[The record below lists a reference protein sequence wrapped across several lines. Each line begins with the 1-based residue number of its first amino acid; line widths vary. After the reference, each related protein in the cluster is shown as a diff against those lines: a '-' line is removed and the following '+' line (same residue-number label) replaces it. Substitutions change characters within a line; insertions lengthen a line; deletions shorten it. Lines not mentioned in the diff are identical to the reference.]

1 MNSALHPAH
10 YSDRIISPGET
21 LSRVE
26 PFLARFGI
34 TRVARHTGLDDI
46 GIPVWCAYAPN
57 SRSIVIAQGKGLTDL
72 DAKVSTVMEALER
85 AVAGEP
91 FVKRVHGSCSR
102 LQAMGYQVDRLS
114 CLTAVHKPDLGPD
127 DETEWVAGINILSGD
142 EIHIPFEAVLL
153 DRTRD
158 ARYWMSSDGLASGNS
173 VEEAIFHGVL
183 ERIERDAQVLW
194 QVGGEANLY
203 AGCVDPRGFEDG
215 ALNGLVDKIEASG
228 LALRLFDI
236 TSDIAIPCFTAMLG
250 PRELIPGSRHGHAD
264 RDIRLVEV
272 TGGTGAHPS
281 PVRAAIRAV
290 TEAVQSRLTYISGA
304 RDDISPATFLR
315 SLPSLM
321 RRAFDAVAAPPAGL
335 RHDGAAGYRAR
346 NLPELLQQVLDALRN
361 RGIASVILVRLSD
374 DTLPFSV
381 VKIVIPELEN
391 PEGERARRF
400 GTRALAKAIGF

>member
-1 MNSALHPAH
+1 M
-10 YSDRIISPGET
+10 SPRET

-26 PFLARFGI
+26 PLLAGFGI

-57 SRSIVIAQGKGLTDL
+57 SRSIVIAQGKGLTDI

-91 FVKRVHGSCSR
+91 SVDLVHGTSSR
-102 LQAMGYQVDRLS
+102 LQAMGRKIDMLN
-114 CLTAVHKPDLGPD
+114 CLTALHKPDLGPD
-127 DETEWVAGINILSGD
+127 EETEWVAGVNILTGD
-142 EIHIPFEAVLL
+142 EVYVPFEAVVL

-158 ARYWMSSDGLASGNS
+158 ARYWMSSDGLASGNNA
-173 VEEAIFHGVL
+173 EEAIFHGVL
-183 ERIERDAQVLW
+183 ERIERDAHVLW
-194 QVGGEANLY
+194 QVGAEADRY
-203 AGCVDPRGFEDG
+203 AGCVDPRGFQDG
-215 ALNGLVDKIEASG
+215 ALGGLIDKIETSG

-236 TSDIAIPCFTAMLG
+236 TSDIGIPCFTAMLG
-250 PRELIPGSRHGHAD
+250 PGDLIPGRRALHGD
-264 RDIRLVEV
+264 REIRLVEV

-304 RDDISPATFLR
+304 RDDISPATFSR
-315 SLPSLM
+315 CLPPLM
-321 RRAFDAVAAPPAGL
+321 RQAFAAVAAPPTAAIGRDGVAG
-335 RHDGAAGYRAR
+335 HGQQD
-346 NLPELLQQVLDALRN
+346 LPHLLQHVLDRLRN
-361 RGIASVILVRLSD
+361 RRIASVIAVRLSD

-400 GTRALAKAIGF
+400 GTRALARAIGF

>member
-1 MNSALHPAH
+1 M
-10 YSDRIISPGET
+10 SPRET

-26 PFLARFGI
+26 PFLAGFGI

-91 FVKRVHGSCSR
+91 SVDLVHGTSSR
-102 LQAMGYQVDRLS
+102 LQAMGHKTDVLN
-114 CLTAVHKPDLGPD
+114 CLTALHKPDLGPD
-127 DETEWVAGINILSGD
+127 EETEWVSGVNILTG
-142 EIHIPFEAVLL
+142 EEVYIPFEAVVL

-158 ARYWMSSDGLASGNS
+158 ARYWMSSDGLASGNN
-173 VEEAIFHGVL
+173 VEEAILHGVL
-183 ERIERDAQVLW
+183 ERIERDAHVLW
-194 QVGGEANLY
+194 QVGAEADRY
-203 AGCVDPRGFEDG
+203 AGCTDPRGFQDG
-215 ALNGLVDKIEASG
+215 ALDGLIDKIETSG

-236 TSDIAIPCFTAMLG
+236 TSDIGIPCFTAMLG
-250 PRELIPGSRHGHAD
+250 PGDSLLGPRDFHD
-264 RDIRLVEV
+264 NRDIRLVEV

-304 RDDISPATFLR
+304 RDDISPVTFSR
-315 SLPSLM
+315 RLPPLM
-321 RRAFDAVAAPPAGL
+321 RQAFDAVAAPPAAAIG
-335 RHDGAAGYRAR
+335 RDEAAGYHQQD
-346 NLPELLQQVLDALRN
+346 LPQLLQHVLDALRN
-361 RGIASVILVRLSD
+361 RRIVSVIAVRLSK

-400 GTRALAKAIGF
+400 GTRALARAIGF

>member
-1 MNSALHPAH
+1 M
-10 YSDRIISPGET
+10 SPRET

-26 PFLARFGI
+26 PLLAGFGI

-57 SRSIVIAQGKGLTDL
+57 SRSIVIAQGKGLTDI

-91 FVKRVHGSCSR
+91 SVVLVHDTSSR
-102 LQAMGYQVDRLS
+102 LQAMGRKTVMLN
-114 CLTAVHKPDLGPD
+114 CLTALHKPDLGPD
-127 DETEWVAGINILSGD
+127 EETDWVAGVNVLTGD
-142 EIHIPFEAVLL
+142 EVYVPFEAVVL

-158 ARYWMSSDGLASGNS
+158 ARYWMSSDGLASGNNA
-173 VEEAIFHGVL
+173 EEAIFHGVL
-183 ERIERDAQVLW
+183 ERIERDAHVLW
-194 QVGGEANLY
+194 QVGAEADRY
-203 AGCVDPRGFEDG
+203 AGCVDPRGFQDG
-215 ALNGLVDKIEASG
+215 ALGGLIDKIETSG

-236 TSDIAIPCFTAMLG
+236 TSDIGIPCFTAMLG
-250 PRELIPGSRHGHAD
+250 PGDLIPGRRALHCD
-264 RDIRLVEV
+264 REIRLVEV

-304 RDDISPATFLR
+304 RDDISPATFSR
-315 SLPSLM
+315 CLPPLM
-321 RRAFDAVAAPPAGL
+321 RQAFAAVAAPPTAAIGRDGVAG
-335 RHDGAAGYRAR
+335 HGQQD
-346 NLPELLQQVLDALRN
+346 LPHLLQHVLDRLRN
-361 RGIASVILVRLSD
+361 RRIASVIAVRLSD

-400 GTRALAKAIGF
+400 GTRALARAIGF

>member
-1 MNSALHPAH
+1 M
-10 YSDRIISPGET
+10 SPRET

-26 PFLARFGI
+26 PLLAGFGI
-34 TRVARHTGLDDI
+34 TRVARHTGLDDV

-91 FVKRVHGSCSR
+91 SVDLVHGTSSR
-102 LQAMGYQVDRLS
+102 LQAMGHKIDALN

-127 DETEWVAGINILSGD
+127 EETEWVAGVNILTG
-142 EIHIPFEAVLL
+142 EEVYIPFEAVVL

-158 ARYWMSSDGLASGNS
+158 ARYWMSSDGLASGNN
-173 VEEAIFHGVL
+173 VEEAILHGVL
-183 ERIERDAQVLW
+183 ERIERDAHVLW
-194 QVGGEANLY
+194 QVGAEADRY
-203 AGCVDPRGFEDG
+203 AGCTDPRGFEDG
-215 ALNGLVDKIEASG
+215 ALDGLIDKIETSG

-236 TSDIAIPCFTAMLG
+236 TSDIGIPCFTAILGPGDSLLG
-250 PRELIPGSRHGHAD
+250 PRDLHGN

-304 RDDISPATFLR
+304 RDDISPATFSR
-315 SLPSLM
+315 WLPPLM
-321 RRAFDAVAAPPAGL
+321 RQAFDAVAAPPAAAIG
-335 RHDGAAGYRAR
+335 RDEAAGYHQQD
-346 NLPELLQQVLDALRN
+346 LPQLLQHVLDALRN
-361 RGIASVILVRLSD
+361 RRIVSVIAVRLSD

-400 GTRALAKAIGF
+400 GTRALARAIGF

>member
-1 MNSALHPAH
+1 M
-10 YSDRIISPGET
+10 SPRET

-26 PFLARFGI
+26 PLLAGFGI

-57 SRSIVIAQGKGLTDL
+57 SRSIVIAQGKGLTDI

-91 FVKRVHGSCSR
+91 SVDLVHGTSSR
-102 LQAMGYQVDRLS
+102 LQAMGRKTDMLN
-114 CLTAVHKPDLGPD
+114 CLTALHKPDLGPD
-127 DETEWVAGINILSGD
+127 EETEWVAGVNILTGD
-142 EIHIPFEAVLL
+142 EVYVPFEAVVL

-158 ARYWMSSDGLASGNS
+158 ARYWMSSDGLASGNNA
-173 VEEAIFHGVL
+173 EEAIFHGVL
-183 ERIERDAQVLW
+183 ERIERDAHVLW
-194 QVGGEANLY
+194 QVGAEADRY
-203 AGCVDPRGFEDG
+203 AGCVDPRGFKDG
-215 ALNGLVDKIEASG
+215 ALGGLIDKIETSG

-236 TSDIAIPCFTAMLG
+236 TSDIGIPCFTAMLG
-250 PRELIPGSRHGHAD
+250 PGDLIPGRRALRGD
-264 RDIRLVEV
+264 REIRLVEV
-272 TGGTGAHPS
+272 TGGTGAHPF

-304 RDDISPATFLR
+304 RDDISPATFSR
-315 SLPSLM
+315 CLPPLM
-321 RRAFDAVAAPPAGL
+321 RQAFAAVAAPPTAAIGRDGVV
-335 RHDGAAGYRAR
+335 RHGQQDLAH
-346 NLPELLQQVLDALRN
+346 LLQHVLDRLRN
-361 RGIASVILVRLSD
+361 RRIASVIAVRLSD

-400 GTRALAKAIGF
+400 GTRALARAIGF

>member
-1 MNSALHPAH
+1 M
-10 YSDRIISPGET
+10 SPRET

-26 PFLARFGI
+26 PLLAGFGI

-91 FVKRVHGSCSR
+91 SVDLVHGTSSR
-102 LQAMGYQVDRLS
+102 LQAMGHKTDVLN
-114 CLTAVHKPDLGPD
+114 CLTASHKPDLGPD
-127 DETEWVAGINILSGD
+127 EETEWVAGVNILTG
-142 EIHIPFEAVLL
+142 EEVYIPFEAVVL

-158 ARYWMSSDGLASGNS
+158 ARYWMSSDGLASGNN
-173 VEEAIFHGVL
+173 VEEAILHGVL
-183 ERIERDAQVLW
+183 ERIERDAHVLW
-194 QVGGEANLY
+194 QVGAEADRY
-203 AGCVDPRGFEDG
+203 AGCTDPRGFEEG
-215 ALNGLVDKIEASG
+215 ALDGLIDKIETSG

-236 TSDIAIPCFTAMLG
+236 TSDIGIPCFTAMLG
-250 PRELIPGSRHGHAD
+250 PGDSLLGPRDFHGN

-290 TEAVQSRLTYISGA
+290 TEAVQSRMTYISGA
-304 RDDISPATFLR
+304 RDDISPATFSR
-315 SLPSLM
+315 WLPPLM
-321 RRAFDAVAAPPAGL
+321 RQAFDAVAAPPAAAIG
-335 RHDGAAGYRAR
+335 RDEAAGYHQQD
-346 NLPELLQQVLDALRN
+346 LPQLLQHVLDALRN
-361 RGIASVILVRLSD
+361 RRIASVIAVRLSD

-381 VKIVIPELEN
+381 VKIVIPDLEN

-400 GTRALAKAIGF
+400 GTRALARAIGF

>member
-1 MNSALHPAH
+1 M
-10 YSDRIISPGET
+10 SPRET

-26 PFLARFGI
+26 PLLAGFGI

-91 FVKRVHGSCSR
+91 SVDLVRGTSSH
-102 LQAMGYQVDRLS
+102 LQEMGHKTDTLN
-114 CLTAVHKPDLGPD
+114 CLTALHKPDLGPD
-127 DETEWVAGINILSGD
+127 EETEWVAGVDILTGG
-142 EIHIPFEAVLL
+142 EVYIPFEAVVL

-158 ARYWMSSDGLASGNS
+158 ARYWMSSDGLASGNN

-183 ERIERDAQVLW
+183 ERIERDAHVLW
-194 QVGGEANLY
+194 QVGAEPDRY
-203 AGCVDPRGFEDG
+203 AGCVDPRGFKDG
-215 ALNGLVDKIEASG
+215 ALDGLIDKIETSG

-250 PRELIPGSRHGHAD
+250 PGDPIPGPRDLHGAGIIGLG
-264 RDIRLVEV
+264 DIRLVEV

-304 RDDISPATFLR
+304 RDDISPATFSR
-315 SLPSLM
+315 SLSPLM
-321 RRAFDAVAAPPAGL
+321 RRAFDAVAAPPAAAIGNA
-335 RHDGAAGYRAR
+335 GAAGLRQQ
-346 NLPELLQQVLDALRN
+346 NLAHLLQHVLDALRN
-361 RGIASVILVRLSD
+361 RRIASVIAVRLSE

-400 GTRALAKAIGF
+400 GTRALARAIGF

>member
-1 MNSALHPAH
+1 M
-10 YSDRIISPGET
+10 SPGET

-72 DAKVSTVMEALER
+72 DAKISTVMEALER

-91 FVKRVHGSCSR
+91 SVKRVHDSSSG
-102 LQAMGYQVDRLS
+102 LQTMGYAVDRLS
-114 CLTAVHKPDLGPD
+114 CLTAVHKLDLGPD
-127 DETEWVAGINILSGD
+127 EETEWVAGVNILSGD

-183 ERIERDAQVLW
+183 ERIERDAHVLW
-194 QVGGEANLY
+194 QVGRQADLY
-203 AGCVDPRGFEDG
+203 TGCVDPRGFEDS
-215 ALNGLVDKIEASG
+215 ALTGLIDKIERSG

-236 TSDIAIPCFTAMLG
+236 TSDIGIPCFTAMLG
-250 PRELIPGSRHGHAD
+250 PGEAVPSARELHGEK
-264 RDIRLVEV
+264 DIRLVEV
-272 TGGTGAHPS
+272 TGGSGAHPV

-315 SLPSLM
+315 SLPPLM
-321 RRAFDAVAAPPAGL
+321 RRAFDAVAAPPAADLCRG
-335 RHDGAAGYRAR
+335 GAAAYRHQDLAQ
-346 NLPELLQQVLDALRN
+346 LLQHVLDALRDK
-361 RGIASVILVRLSD
+361 GIASVIAVRLSE

-381 VKIVIPELEN
+381 VKVIIPELEN

-400 GTRALAKAIGF
+400 GARALAKGMGF

>member
-1 MNSALHPAH
+1 M
-10 YSDRIISPGET
+10 SPGET

-26 PFLARFGI
+26 PLLARFGI

-72 DAKVSTVMEALER
+72 DAKISTVMEALER

-91 FVKRVHGSCSR
+91 FVKRVHDSSSG
-102 LQAMGYQVDRLS
+102 LQAMGYAVDRLS
-114 CLTAVHKPDLGPD
+114 CLTAFHKPDLGPD
-127 DETEWVAGINILSGD
+127 EETEWVAGVNILSGD

-183 ERIERDAQVLW
+183 ERIERDAHVLW
-194 QVGGEANLY
+194 QVGRQADLY
-203 AGCVDPRGFEDG
+203 AGCVDPRGFEDS
-215 ALNGLVDKIEASG
+215 ALTGLIDKIERSG

-236 TSDIAIPCFTAMLG
+236 TSDIGIPCFTAMLG
-250 PRELIPGSRHGHAD
+250 PGEAVPSARELHGEK
-264 RDIRLVEV
+264 DIRLVEV
-272 TGGTGAHPS
+272 TGGSGAHPV

-315 SLPSLM
+315 SLPPLM
-321 RRAFDAVAAPPAGL
+321 RRAFDAVAAPPAADLCRG
-335 RHDGAAGYRAR
+335 GAAAYRHQDLAQ
-346 NLPELLQQVLDALRN
+346 LLQHVLDALRDK
-361 RGIASVILVRLSD
+361 GIASVIAVRLSE

-381 VKIVIPELEN
+381 VKVIIPELEN

-400 GTRALAKAIGF
+400 GARALAKGMGF

>member
-1 MNSALHPAH
+1 M
-10 YSDRIISPGET
+10 
-21 LSRVE
+21 
-26 PFLARFGI
+26 RFGI

-72 DAKVSTVMEALER
+72 DAKVSTIMEALER

-91 FVKRVHGSCSR
+91 SVELVRGSASS
-102 LQAMGYQVDRLS
+102 LQAMDCAVDRLD
-114 CLTAVHKPDLGPD
+114 CLIALHKPDLGPD
-127 DETEWVAGINILSGD
+127 EETEWVAGRNILTGD
-142 EIHIPFEAVLL
+142 TIHIPFEAVVL

-158 ARYWMSSDGLASGNS
+158 ARYWMSSDGLASGNNL
-173 VEEAIFHGVL
+173 EEAIFHGVL
-183 ERIERDAQVLW
+183 ERIERDAHVLW
-194 QVGGEANLY
+194 QVGAAAY
-203 AGCVDPRGFEDG
+203 RYSRCVDPRGFEDS
-215 ALNGLVDKIEASG
+215 ALTGLIDKIEASG

-250 PRELIPGSRHGHAD
+250 PGDIHGE

-304 RDDISPATFLR
+304 RDDISPATFTGCLPL
-315 SLPSLM
+315 SL
-321 RRAFDAVAAPPAGL
+321 RRAFDAVAVPPA
-335 RHDGAAGYRAR
+335 AGDSGSRQD
-346 NLPELLQQVLDALRN
+346 LPLLLQHVLDTLRN
-361 RGIASVILVRLSD
+361 RGIASVVVVRLSD
-374 DTLPFSV
+374 ETLPFSV
-381 VKIVIPELEN
+381 VKVVIPELEN

-400 GTRALAKAIGF
+400 GTRALARAIGF

>member
-1 MNSALHPAH
+1 M
-10 YSDRIISPGET
+10 SPRET

-26 PFLARFGI
+26 PLLAGFGI

-91 FVKRVHGSCSR
+91 SVDLVHGTSSR
-102 LQAMGYQVDRLS
+102 LQEMGHKTDALN
-114 CLTAVHKPDLGPD
+114 CLTALHKPDLGPD
-127 DETEWVAGINILSGD
+127 EETEWVAGVNILIG
-142 EIHIPFEAVLL
+142 EEVYIPFEAVVL

-158 ARYWMSSDGLASGNS
+158 ARYWMSSDGLASGNN
-173 VEEAIFHGVL
+173 VEEAILHGVL
-183 ERIERDAQVLW
+183 ERIERDAHVLW
-194 QVGGEANLY
+194 QVGAEADRY
-203 AGCVDPRGFEDG
+203 AGCTDPRGFQDG
-215 ALNGLVDKIEASG
+215 ALDGLIDKIETSG

-236 TSDIAIPCFTAMLG
+236 TSDIGIPCFTAMLG
-250 PRELIPGSRHGHAD
+250 PGGSLLGPRDFHGN

-304 RDDISPATFLR
+304 RDDISPATFSR
-315 SLPSLM
+315 WLPPLM
-321 RRAFDAVAAPPAGL
+321 RQAFDAVAAPPAAAIG
-335 RHDGAAGYRAR
+335 RDEAAGYHQQD
-346 NLPELLQQVLDALRN
+346 LPQLLQQVLDALRN
-361 RGIASVILVRLSD
+361 RRIVSVIAVRLSK

-400 GTRALAKAIGF
+400 GTRALARAIGF

>member
-1 MNSALHPAH
+1 M
-10 YSDRIISPGET
+10 SPRET

-26 PFLARFGI
+26 PFLAGFGI

-72 DAKVSTVMEALER
+72 DARVSTVMEALER

-91 FVKRVHGSCSR
+91 SVKLIHGSASS
-102 LQAMGYQVDRLS
+102 LQAMGYETDTLN
-114 CLTAVHKPDLGPD
+114 CLTAVHKADLGPD
-127 DETEWVAGINILSGD
+127 EETEWVAGVNILTGD
-142 EIHIPFEAVLL
+142 TIHIPFEAVVL

-158 ARYWMSSDGLASGNS
+158 ARYWMSSDGLASGNN
-173 VEEAIFHGVL
+173 VEEAILHGVL
-183 ERIERDAQVLW
+183 ERIERDAHVLW
-194 QVGGEANLY
+194 QVGGERDRY
-203 AGCVDPRGFEDG
+203 AGCVDPRGFEDA
-215 ALNGLVDKIEASG
+215 ALTWLIDKIEASG

-236 TSDIAIPCFTAMLG
+236 TSDIGIPCFTAMLG
-250 PRELIPGSRHGHAD
+250 PGDLIPSPRDSNSD

-281 PVRAAIRAV
+281 AVRAAIRAV

-304 RDDISPATFLR
+304 RDDISPATFSR
-315 SLPSLM
+315 SLPPLM
-321 RRAFDAVAAPPAGL
+321 RRAFDAVAAPPA
-335 RHDGAAGYRAR
+335 AALCGEGVAGD
-346 NLPELLQQVLDALRN
+346 LSFLLQHVLDALRN
-361 RGIASVILVRLSD
+361 RRIASVIVVRLSE

-381 VKIVIPELEN
+381 IKVVIPELEN

-400 GTRALAKAIGF
+400 GTRALARAIGF

>member
-1 MNSALHPAH
+1 M
-10 YSDRIISPGET
+10 SPRET

-26 PFLARFGI
+26 PLLAGFGI

-72 DAKVSTVMEALER
+72 DAKVSTIMEALER

-91 FVKRVHGSCSR
+91 SVERVRGSASA
-102 LQAMGYQVDRLS
+102 LQARGFSVDRLD
-114 CLTAVHKPDLGPD
+114 CLIALHKPDLAPD
-127 DETEWVAGINILSGD
+127 EETEWVAGRNILTGD
-142 EIHIPFEAVLL
+142 AIHIPFDAVVL

-158 ARYWMSSDGLASGNS
+158 ARYWMSSDGLASGNNL
-173 VEEAIFHGVL
+173 EEAIFHGVL
-183 ERIERDAQVLW
+183 ERIERDAHVLW
-194 QVGGEANLY
+194 QVGAAAHRY
-203 AGCVDPRGFEDG
+203 SRCVDPRGFEDS
-215 ALNGLVDKIEASG
+215 ALTGLIDKIEASG

-250 PRELIPGSRHGHAD
+250 PGDIHGD

-304 RDDISPATFLR
+304 RDDISPATFTGCLPL
-315 SLPSLM
+315 SL
-321 RRAFDAVAAPPAGL
+321 RRAFDAVAVPPA
-335 RHDGAAGYRAR
+335 AGDSGSRQD
-346 NLPELLQQVLDALRN
+346 LPLLLQHVLDTLRN
-361 RGIASVILVRLSD
+361 RGIASVVVVRLSD
-374 DTLPFSV
+374 ETLPFSV
-381 VKIVIPELEN
+381 VKVVIPELEN

-400 GTRALAKAIGF
+400 GTRALARAIGF